1 MGSVRKKLKFTLA
14 TLRMSSTPICDP
26 EVTIVTAMP
35 EKTGRSV

>member
-1 MGSVRKKLKFTLA
+1 MGLGQEKAEITLA